1 MAEHIDLQPITL
13 SVLDRVTGERLAV
26 RDADTE
32 TLAAFMVH
40 QQQLRGELA
49 DAEAI
54 VNSALLERLDRGA
67 VWTVRVGDPQTL
79 QYELSAPSPTA
90 GTDSYPPD
98 ALETELRA
106 LIERGTIT
114 PDAAGKAL
122 KRQITLVLDVPLNLS
137 LKETA
142 EGLKRIVL
150 SLGENVLPV
159 VKVNYTASAVKAGIV
174 ALRKVSGT
182 TAALD
187 RAKVTATPSRRVKVV
202 VKERE

>member
-1 MAEHIDLQPITL
+1 MSTELAPATPT
-13 SVLDRVTGERLAV
+13 VLDRVTGELLAV
-26 RDADTE
+26 RDANTE

-54 VNSALLERLDRGA
+54 VNNALLERLDRGA
-67 VWTVRVGDPQTL
+67 VWTVRVGDPTTL

-106 LIERGTIT
+106 LVERGTIT
-114 PDAAGKAL
+114 PHAAGKAL
-122 KRQITLVLDVPLNLS
+122 KRQVTLVLDVPLNLP

-142 EGLKRIVL
+142 EGLKRVTI

-159 VKVNYTASAVKAGIV
+159 VKVDYAASAVKAGIA

-182 TAALD
+182 VAALD
-187 RAKVTATPSRRVKVV
+187 RTKVTATPSRRVKVV